1 MTAHTPTRE
10 TPAGPAGPSAPATAP
25 AVTAA
30 RPPHPRWLLR
40 LHGPALYVWAALVA
54 VLALGL
60 LWLWGPL
67 TDAAA
72 DAWRQ
77 YNACAGNGPCSY
89 DQDAIVTY
97 KSVYNYVTLPLSA
110 LPFLVGAW
118 SGAALFGRE
127 LEHGTAQL
135 AWTQGLSPTRWLAT
149 KLAVPALLVTAGTG
163 VLVTLHRL
171 AWSAGN
177 GRIDTAKTWYDDPT
191 LHANG
196 PTTVAFALAG
206 LAAGALAALLLR
218 RTLPALLLALGTV
231 AAVRFLAVL
240 AMPHLWPGVT
250 RVSPLEDGYRSSGL
264 GIDSGL
270 VTSTGAH
277 IADPGCG
284 PTVVPECR
292 TLYDKLD
299 ATGFYNTFHP
309 ESHYWPLQ
317 LITTALVLAVAAA
330 LTIASFALIRRT
342 TATTAASRAAARESA
357 V

>member
-1 MTAHTPTRE
+1 MTALMSPRE
-10 TPAGPAGPSAPATAP
+10 TAPAATAP
-25 AVTAA
+25 

-40 LHGPALYVWAALVA
+40 LHTPALYVWAGLVA

-67 TDAAA
+67 TDASA

-77 YNACAGNGPCSY
+77 YNACSYDGPCSY

-97 KSVYNYVTLPLSA
+97 KWVYNYTTAPLIA
-110 LPFLVGAW
+110 LPFLIGAW

-149 KLAVPALLVTAGTG
+149 KLAVPAVLVTAGTG
-163 VLVTLHRL
+163 LLVALHRL

-177 GRIDTAKTWYDDPT
+177 GRIDTAKSWYDDPT

-196 PTTVAFALAG
+196 PTTVAFALTG
-206 LAAGALAALLLR
+206 LAAGALAGLLLR
-218 RTLPALLLALGTV
+218 RTLPALLLALGVV

-240 AMPHLWPGVT
+240 AMPHLWPAVT
-250 RVSPLEDGYRSSGL
+250 HVSSLQEGYRVSGL
-264 GIDSGL
+264 GVDLGL

-277 IADPGCG
+277 IGDPGCG
-284 PTVVPECR
+284 PPLGVSPRCEQV
-292 TLYDKLD
+292 YAQLD
-299 ATGFYNTFHP
+299 ATGFYSTFHP

-317 LITTALVLAVAAA
+317 LTTTALVLTVAAT
-330 LTIASFALIRRT
+330 LTVASFTLIRRT
-342 TATTAASRAAARESA
+342 TATTRAAARESA